1 MENAMQRPTKA
12 ARRAANARLARVT
25 VAAPTV
31 APVKRCGIL
40 FKSVDM
46 NYVPRDS
53 KHLTINTPAAVDHG
67 AQSPPSYGCS
77 PNTASTSAD
86 RKTASYLLS
95 EADYIREFGY

>member
-1 MENAMQRPTKA
+1 MQRPNKA

-31 APVKRCGIL
+31 ALVKRCGIL

-46 NYVPRDS
+46 NYLPRDS
-53 KHLTINTPAAVDHG
+53 KHLSINSPAAADQG
-67 AQSPPSYGCS
+67 AQLPTSFGGF
-77 PNTASTSAD
+77 PNSASTSAD
-86 RKTASYLLS
+86 QKTASYLLR